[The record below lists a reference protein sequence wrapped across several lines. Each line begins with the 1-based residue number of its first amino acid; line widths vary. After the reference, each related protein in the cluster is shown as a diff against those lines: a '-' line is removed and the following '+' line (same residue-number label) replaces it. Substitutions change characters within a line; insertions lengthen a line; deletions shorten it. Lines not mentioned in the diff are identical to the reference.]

1 MVFSPAGGL
10 SVLLFMAVV
19 IGICIMFIGAVGVS
33 SERLEFSVNREV
45 IKVTVLTLLWLAFGT
60 FLTYTKIFQ
69 FRPYPVA
76 LAYFTLVLIVSIGV
90 ALSKYGNRLAL
101 GISISALV
109 LFHGYRL
116 PLEVILHQWA
126 QQGTMPFTMTWT
138 GYNFDVLAG
147 ILALGIAPFANSR
160 KWLAWTFNILGIIL
174 AINAIYVGLMSSPLP
189 FAWPI
194 EPRLQL
200 LYHIP
205 YFLVMPV
212 CVGGA
217 VGGHVILTKALLY
230 KA

>member
-1 MVFSPAGGL
+1 MVFTPAGGL

-19 IGICIMFIGAVGVS
+19 IGVCIMFIGAVGVV

-45 IKVTVLTLLWLAFGT
+45 LKASVLALLWLGLGT
-60 FLTYTKIFQ
+60 FLTYTKVFQ

-76 LAYFTLVLIVSIGV
+76 LAYFSLVLVVSLGV
-90 ALSKYGNRLAL
+90 AMSTYGNRLAL
-101 GISISALV
+101 GLSLSALI
-109 LFHGYRL
+109 LFQGFRL

-126 QQGTMPFTMTWT
+126 EQGTMPYTMTWT
-138 GYNFDVLAG
+138 GYNFDILAG
-147 ILALGIAPFANSR
+147 ILALAVAPFANHH
-160 KWLAWTFNILGIIL
+160 KGLAWTFNIIGIIL
-174 AINAIYVGLMSSPLP
+174 AFNAVYVGVMSSPLP
-189 FAWPI
+189 FAWDI
-194 EPRLQL
+194 EPRLLL

-217 VGGHVILTKALLY
+217 IAGHVILTKALLY

>member
-19 IGICIMFIGAVGVS
+19 IGVCIMFIGAVGVA

-45 IKVTVLTLLWLAFGT
+45 IKVTILTLSWLAVGT

-76 LAYFTLVLIVSIGV
+76 LAYFIVVLVLSIGL

-101 GISISALV
+101 GLSLSALV
-109 LFHGYRL
+109 LFHGFRL
-116 PLEVILHQWA
+116 PLEIILHQWA
-126 QQGTMPFTMTWT
+126 EQGTMPTTMTWT
-138 GYNFDVLAG
+138 GYNYDVIAG
-147 ILALGIAPFANSR
+147 ILALAVAPFANNH
-160 KWLAWTFNILGIIL
+160 KWLAWMFNIVGIAL
-174 AINAIYVGLMSSPLP
+174 AVNAVYVGVMSSPLP
-189 FAWPI
+189 FAWQI
-194 EPRLQL
+194 EPRLLL

-212 CVGGA
+212 CVGGGIA
-217 VGGHVILTKALLY
+217 GHVILTKALLY
-230 KA
+230 RV